1 MESIHI
7 GEQPQPHIEPAEPN
21 PGGVD
26 AIEGNDHEVAPVVPD
41 LSTEDNPAVEDAA
54 PDELTQQLAEPE
66 ETEDGAS
73 TDGASEPEDE
83 SQA

>member
-1 MESIHI
+1 MIEM
-7 GEQPQPHIEPAEPN
+7 GDQPQPETEPGEPN

-26 AIEGNDHEVAPVVPD
+26 AVAGNDHEVAPVVPD

-73 TDGASEPEDE
+73 TDGASEPEQE
-83 SQA
+83 AQA